1 MEETQN
7 QAFSSYRAL
16 RRRTAGAEPISSPE
30 QDMNSTDISGLSSSH
45 SGTFSQISTQQM
57 NAERPSNYSDTN
69 SHRRMYQHHGTS
81 LDSGFFSN
89 LSRSTVAQD
98 TPSEMN
104 ASQTEAPPDIQP
116 QETGAST
123 VSTELSI
130 PSSSLWDTVHGPST
144 IRSTESSLQTISNFQ
159 QPPVMTDAAESMDTN
174 GDMNATGLQWVR
186 ENGVDGTLTVPD
198 NSWPVDP
205 GCVPIDLNSIDWDAI
220 WEMDPKVH

>member
-7 QAFSSYRAL
+7 EAFSRYRAL
-16 RRRTAGAEPISSPE
+16 RRRTVGAEPISSPE
-30 QDMNSTDISGLSSSH
+30 QDMNSTDISGLSSSN
-45 SGTFSQISTQQM
+45 SVMFSPISAQQM
-57 NAERPSNYSDTN
+57 NAERHSNYPDTN
-69 SHRRMYQHHGTS
+69 FHRRMYQHRGTS
-81 LDSGFFSN
+81 LDSGFFSD

-104 ASQTEAPPDIQP
+104 VSQTEAPPDIRP

-130 PSSSLWDTVHGPST
+130 PSSSLWDTVHGPNT
-144 IRSTESSLQTISNFQ
+144 MRSTESILQTISNFQ
-159 QPPVMTDAAESMDTN
+159 QPPVMTDAAESVDAN
-174 GDMNATGLQWVR
+174 SNMNTTGLQ
-186 ENGVDGTLTVPD
+186 EDGVDGTLTVPD
-198 NSWPVDP
+198 NSWSVGP